1 MQIVALSQAIR
12 TPLPEGPHSGTG
24 TQIGEVFVFVRST
37 AILKEA
43 RRYSASPA
51 TPHPAQG
58 CSCAALSGL
67 NATMNSMKR
76 ISGQG
81 YQALRDA
88 LAVTTWYK
96 KQFERL
102 LRDALRAHSELLTGL
117 DFNNATKRETADT
130 LVDRLMTDETT
141 YQSTTIDLMTELAGM
156 KHFPDIEAIKDRPDR
171 ELRLQQARQA
181 VTRLQDFLSP
191 YLAGVESNARSVAA
205 KKAHAEEQ
213 DRRRRFSDELSN
225 LRERYIAMHD
235 AGDPHK
241 RGKDFE
247 ILLADLF
254 LLFDMEPR
262 LSYSLPHEQI
272 DGSLSFDT
280 DDYIVEARW
289 RKEPTEPGDLH
300 IFKAKVETKGRN
312 ALGIFVSVNGF
323 TAGALELYSSTSP
336 FIVFTG
342 DDIYTV
348 LDGRITLDDLLRQKK
363 RHVNETGNCYLPA
376 RGLTA

>member
-1 MQIVALSQAIR
+1 MQHPSC
-12 TPLPEGPHSGTG
+12 H
-24 TQIGEVFVFVRST
+24 T
-37 AILKEA
+37 A
-43 RRYSASPA
+43 
-51 TPHPAQG
+51 PAQG
-58 CSCAALSGL
+58 CSCATLSGL

-102 LRDALRAHSELLTGL
+102 LRDALRAHPELLVGL
-117 DFNNATKRETADT
+117 DFNNATKRETADA
-130 LVDRLMTDETT
+130 LVDRLVADEAS
-141 YQSTTIDLMTELAGM
+141 YQSTTIDLMTEIAGM
-156 KHFPDIEAIKDRPDR
+156 TRFPDIEAIKDRPDR

-181 VTRLQDFLSP
+181 VTRLQDVLRQHREH
-191 YLAGVESNARSVAA
+191 AESSAKSAAA
-205 KKAHAEEQ
+205 KKAHAAEQ
-213 DRRRRFSDELSN
+213 ERRKRFSDELSS
-225 LRERYIAMHD
+225 LRDRYMAMHE
-235 AGDPHK
+235 ASDPHK

-247 ILLADLF
+247 LLLADLF
-254 LLFDMEPR
+254 LLFDMQPR
-262 LSYSLPHEQI
+262 LSYNLPHEQI

-300 IFKAKVETKGRN
+300 IFKHKVETKGRN
-312 ALGIFVSVNGF
+312 ALGIFVSIGGF
-323 TAGALELYSSTSP
+323 TSGALAHYATMSP
-336 FIVFTG
+336 FVAFSA